1 MRETVA
7 TLSQRGRIVIPAS
20 YRRALGIE
28 AGDEVVLVLE
38 DDEVRVMTLQ
48 TPIKD
53 AQAVVGRYV
62 PEGRSLVQEL
72 TEERNAESRRG

>member
-48 TPIKD
+48 TAIKH
-53 AQAVVGRYV
+53 AQAVVRRYV
-62 PEGRSLVQEL
+62 PEGRSLVQEP

>member
-48 TPIKD
+48 IPIKH

>member
-7 TLSQRGRIVIPAS
+7 TLSQGGRIVIPAS

-48 TPIKD
+48 IPIKH